1 MYIVAHDNM
10 TLKEMVCILL
20 YNVNLCV
27 CVVPAGVE
35 NWETEGES
43 KPGAV
48 SRNFSSTLRQ
58 RMSSL
63 SQKFR
68 SPAGANISPGLQR
81 KSNFFVDSPVESKLV
96 DTCAYV
102 WQPQGEI
109 KHYFVAYFDLVSA
122 FEALPCKTHKCCI
135 DA

>member
-1 MYIVAHDNM
+1 M
-10 TLKEMVCILL
+10 
-20 YNVNLCV
+20 

-68 SPAGANISPGLQR
+68 SPAGINNSPGLQR
-81 KSNFFVDSPVESKLV
+81 KSNFFVEPPISESMLV
-96 DTCAYV
+96 YTCVYM
-102 WQPQGEI
+102 WQPRVRI
-109 KHYFVAYFDLVSA
+109 KHYFVANLDHVTA
-122 FEALPCKTHKCCI
+122 FEVL
-135 DA
+135 